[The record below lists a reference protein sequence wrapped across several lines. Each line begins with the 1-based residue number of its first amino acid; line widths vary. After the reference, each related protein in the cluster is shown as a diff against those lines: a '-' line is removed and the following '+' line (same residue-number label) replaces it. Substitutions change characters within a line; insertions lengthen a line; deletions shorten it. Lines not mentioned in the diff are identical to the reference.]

1 MFSRIRPIFKQ
12 PTLKKYVRRL
22 STEDELI
29 YTNFMVSFTNVIL
42 ISSVI
47 WGVESYNEKMK
58 TIQECNDKIN
68 EIYLFCIKNKID
80 ESENKEILKRRV
92 TDAFIPIR

>member
-22 STEDELI
+22 STKDELI

-42 ISSVI
+42 ISSFI
-47 WGVESYNEKMK
+47 WGVESYNEKLK

-68 EIYLFCIKNKID
+68 EIYLFCMKNKMD
-80 ESENKEILKRRV
+80 DPENKEILRKRV
-92 TDAFIPIR
+92 TQTFKAIR

>member
-22 STEDELI
+22 STKDELI

-42 ISSVI
+42 ISSFI
-47 WGVESYNEKMK
+47 WGVESYNEKLK

-68 EIYLFCIKNKID
+68 EIYLFCMKNKMD
-80 ESENKEILKRRV
+80 DPENKEILRKRV
-92 TDAFIPIR
+92 TETYNSLK